1 MNVNTQTAT
10 HKTGNGYV
18 FLDISVQATSVQ
30 MIYLSGSNAKW
41 NRKFKAKK
49 GRELEKKSFPA
60 YNLPSLYTKMQT
72 CMTALLKD
80 RSKMCTN
87 KHFVLSVIFD
97 KKKKKSCSLSNPQ
110 Q

>member
-41 NRKFKAKK
+41 NRKFNTK
-49 GRELEKKSFPA
+49 REG
-60 YNLPSLYTKMQT
+60 SLKRKVSSHTT
-72 CMTALLKD
+72 SLHSILKC
-80 RSKMCTN
+80 R
-87 KHFVLSVIFD
+87 LA
-97 KKKKKSCSLSNPQ
+97 
-110 Q
+110 